1 MPFLKCSNFL
11 ATNKYA
17 TFMYLR
23 GKWMPQ
29 RVICHGCK
37 HILYEG
43 KDLKPPD
50 EVIAQH
56 GGKCPKCDRKL
67 SLLPMEVEVKPL
79 AKR

>member
-1 MPFLKCSNFL
+1 
-11 ATNKYA
+11 
-17 TFMYLR
+17 
-23 GKWMPQ
+23 MPQ

-50 EVIAQH
+50 EIIAQH

-67 SLLPMEVEVKPL
+67 SLLPTDVEVKPL
-79 AKR
+79 SKR